1 MACAFQLDKLK
12 NINDMKK
19 VLFAMMMLLPMTASA
34 YDVEIDGI
42 YYNLIEKAKIAEV
55 TSGGNYEGDI
65 VIPSSIDY
73 DGKTYTVETISDDA
87 FSYSNIY
94 TIKLAS
100 SITTIGNRAFRGCW
114 KLETVILPQ
123 GLLDIGEDAFMGC
136 STLSSIEIPN
146 TVTTIGRCAFLDCS
160 ELSSIV
166 IPNSIT
172 KLNGSVFQGCK
183 KLSSVILPN
192 SMTEIGESS
201 FMGCTSLLS
210 FDIPNSVT
218 YIGMS
223 AFAGC
228 IGLTDIVIPN
238 NVTFIASWAFSNC
251 EGLKTIKIGNSVN
264 KIVNEAFAG
273 CKSLEDVYC
282 YNEMVPT
289 TSNDAFNDSYIEYV
303 TLHVPANSI
312 NNYKTTEPWSNFKNV
327 VAIDNSSTAKCAVPT
342 IAYSDGKLTFT
353 CKTEGA
359 ECVANISDADIKTH
373 YGNEI
378 QLSATYTV
386 SVYATATGYENS
398 DIATATLCW
407 IDTDPKTE
415 GIENGVAQVRANA
428 VLIQSHDGTL
438 SIAGIADG
446 TDIAVYST
454 SGQMVGSAKA
464 HGATSTIT
472 TTLRSGNVA
481 IIRIG
486 DKSVKFVMQ

>member
-1 MACAFQLDKLK
+1 
-12 NINDMKK
+12 MKK
-19 VLFAMMMLLPMTASA
+19 VLVAILMFLPMVVSA
-34 YDVEIDGI
+34 YDVEVDGI

-65 VIPSSIDY
+65 IIPSSIDY
-73 DGKTYTVETISDDA
+73 DGKTYTVEKIGDDA
-87 FSYSNIY
+87 FSYSNLY

-114 KLETVILPQ
+114 KLKTVILPQ
-123 GLLDIGEDAFMGC
+123 GLLYIGEDAFMGC

-172 KLNGSVFQGCK
+172 QLNGSVFQGCK

-192 SMTEIGESS
+192 SIAEIGESS
-201 FMGCTSLLS
+201 FMGCISLLS

-228 IGLTDIVIPN
+228 KGLTDIVIPN

-251 EGLKTIKIGNSVN
+251 EGLKKITIGKSVN
-264 KIVNEAFAG
+264 KIVNETFAG
-273 CKSLEDVYC
+273 CKSLEDVCC
-282 YNEMVPT
+282 YSELVPT

-312 NNYKTTEPWSNFKNV
+312 NNYKTTMPWSNFKNV
-327 VAIDNSSTAKCAVPT
+327 VAIDNSTTKKCAVPT
-342 IAYSDGKLTFT
+342 ISYTNGKLTFT
-353 CKTEGA
+353 CDTEGA
-359 ECVANISDADIKTH
+359 ECVATISDPDIKTH
-373 YGNEI
+373 YGNEVS
-378 QLSATYTV
+378 LTATYTI

-398 DIATATLCW
+398 DVATATLCW
-407 IDTDPKTE
+407 IDADPKTE
-415 GIENGVAQVRANA
+415 GIENGLAQVRANA

-438 SIAGIADG
+438 SIAGVDDG
-446 TDIAVYST
+446 TDITVYST
-454 SGQMVGSAKA
+454 SSQIVGSAKV
-464 HGATSTIT
+464 HGTTSIVT
-472 TTLRSGNVA
+472 TTLRSGDAA
-481 IIRIG
+481 IVRIG
-486 DKSVKFVMQ
+486 DKSVKVVMQ